1 MKTLLLPLVL
11 ALGALS
17 AHAERAPR
25 PPTLTDAGAAEARVI
40 VKFKADATTLRAR
53 ALSSTAGAD
62 GPAAVLG
69 ARAGAL
75 GTRLGVALK
84 AGQGVSDRA
93 QVVTAAGL
101 SSAELAARLAA
112 DADVEYAE
120 PDRRMTRLATT
131 PNDPLFLSA
140 AGAEGPAVGQ
150 WFLRAPNDSA
160 VSAINAVG
168 AWDRSQ
174 GGAAG
179 SGVIV
184 AVLDTG
190 VRGEHPDLAGKLV
203 AGYDMVSDMAIANDG
218 NGRDSDPSDPGDWVT
233 ATEAATS
240 TFRDCDVADS
250 SWHGTQ
256 VAGIVGA
263 LTNNAVG
270 VAGTGWNARVMPVRV
285 LGKCYGNT
293 SDIAAGIRWAAGLTV
308 QGLPANPTPARV
320 INLSLGGTGSCGTT
334 YQQAINDAVA
344 AGTVVVVAAG
354 NSAGQAVGTPGN
366 CSNVITV
373 GALRHVGTKVGY
385 SDVGPQVTLSA
396 PGGNCVNIDDSG
408 PCLYPIVTTLN
419 AGTQGPGASI
429 YSNGTTL
436 PSVGTSFSSP
446 QVAATVAMMLDL
458 APSLSAD
465 QVRRML
471 QASARAFPT
480 SGVAADE
487 TGPITQCHAPT
498 TGVQQLQCYCT
509 TSTCGAGMLDAAG
522 AVALAPSVAVI
533 TPVITAPAAATA
545 GQTVTLS
552 ATATVEP
559 AGRQVESVVWEI
571 ISGANIATLSSPTNA
586 ETVTLNPT
594 GSGEVVVQ
602 ATVTDTLGF
611 TTTSTQ
617 TITVASSGSSSG
629 GGGGGAASV
638 AWLLALAAAG
648 AGLARLQRRPARH

>member
-11 ALGALS
+11 ALGAIT

-25 PPTLTDAGAAEARVI
+25 PPTLTEAATAAEARVI
-40 VKFKADATTLRAR
+40 VKFKADASTLRAR
-53 ALSSTAGAD
+53 ALSSTAGGTA
-62 GPAAVLG
+62 GLLG
-69 ARAGAL
+69 ARASAL
-75 GTRLGVALK
+75 GSRLGVALK
-84 AGQGVSDRA
+84 TGHGVSERA
-93 QVVTAAGL
+93 QVVTAQGL
-101 SSAELAARLAA
+101 TSAELAARLAA
-112 DADVEYAE
+112 DSEVEYAE

-131 PNDPLFLSA
+131 PNDLLFQSA
-140 AGAEGPAVGQ
+140 AGPEGPAAGQ
-150 WFLRAPNDSA
+150 WFLRAPA
-160 VSAINAVG
+160 GEATAAINAVG
-168 AWDRSQ
+168 AWDLSK

-203 AGYDMVSDMAIANDG
+203 AGYDMVSDVAIANDG
-218 NGRDSDPSDPGDWVT
+218 NGRDDDATDPGDWVT
-233 ATEAATS
+233 AAEAATS
-240 TFRDCDVADS
+240 TFNDCDVADS

-263 LTNNAVG
+263 LTNNGAG
-270 VAGTGWNARVMPVRV
+270 VAGTGWNARVQPVRV

-293 SDIAAGIRWAAGLTV
+293 SDIAAGIRWAAGLAV
-308 QGLPANPTPARV
+308 QGLPANLTPARV

-344 AGTVVVVAAG
+344 AGAVVVVAAG

-366 CSNVITV
+366 CANVITV

-396 PGGNCVNIDDSG
+396 PGGNCVNVDDSG

-419 AGTQGPGASI
+419 AGTQGPAASI

-458 APSLSAD
+458 APSLNAG

-480 SGVAADE
+480 SGVAPDE
-487 TGPITQCHAPT
+487 TGPITQCRAPS

-509 TSTCGAGMLDAAG
+509 TTTCGAGMLDAAA
-522 AVALAPSVAVI
+522 AVALAPSSAVI
-533 TPVITAPAAATA
+533 TPVITAPATATA
-545 GQTVTLS
+545 GESITLS
-552 ATATVEP
+552 AAATVEP
-559 AGRQVESVVWEI
+559 AGRTVESVQWTVV
-571 ISGANIATLSSPTNA
+571 SGNATITGPDNA
-586 ETVTLNPT
+586 ETVSLTTT
-594 GSGEVVVQ
+594 GSGTVVVQ
-602 ATVTDTLGF
+602 ATVTDSLGL
-611 TTTSTQ
+611 TSTSTQ
-617 TITVASSGSSSG
+617 TITVGSSG
-629 GGGGGAASV
+629 GGGGGGAVSL
-638 AWLLALAAAG
+638 AWLLGLAAAC
-648 AGLARLQRRPARH
+648 AGLRRRSHP